1 MTCKLKG
8 SDVIGGSILGIVIA
22 LFITLMVGRV
32 LWDYECE
39 TSYSDFDLK
48 LKNSQPTKK
57 KWFFEQKIKN

>member
-1 MTCKLKG
+1 MICKLKG

-39 TSYSDFDLK
+39 TNYSDFDLK
-48 LKNSQPTKK
+48 IKNYQPTKT
-57 KWFFEQKIKN
+57 KWSFFLFF